1 MQLKDHSDYDSV
13 LRIGKGTRITLSGE
27 KSELIA
33 YYGVPSCGKLK
44 GALISS
50 HHVVRFARFP
60 VNGQLHGVRAR
71 AYEAGRVGADE
82 AEVGAVAIVV
92 LAAPLWIGQAV
103 QFWLS

>member
-13 LRIGKGTRITLSGE
+13 LRIGKGKRITLSGE

-60 VNGQLHGVRAR
+60 VNGQLHGVRA
-71 AYEAGRVGADE
+71 GADEPSLVRANE
-82 AEVGAVAIVV
+82 AEVGAVAVV
-92 LAAPLWIGQAV
+92 QLAAPLRVGRALQ
-103 QFWLS
+103 LGLP